1 MNTETVDLYWFRPS
15 IDDRV
20 ITLRPVGVS
29 LCVGLIVLCC
39 SFLQGCLQ
47 PLFISVEMVVVRL
60 DHEVYSYYLR
70 SGLGSPV
77 LLYIVQGTGV
87 LVGYKVEVLIGLHV
101 SSPSRI
107 TYKES

>member
-1 MNTETVDLYWFRPS
+1 
-15 IDDRV
+15 
-20 ITLRPVGVS
+20 
-29 LCVGLIVLCC
+29 
-39 SFLQGCLQ
+39 
-47 PLFISVEMVVVRL
+47 MVVVRL